1 MCEASFL
8 ILCFLFMLLCIIDS
22 LEIGNMS
29 NLEVLDVSKNR
40 LSSLPS
46 AIGKLKTL
54 KQLYLA
60 HNKLFYRPLTPEL
73 GKLNR

>member
-1 MCEASFL
+1 
-8 ILCFLFMLLCIIDS
+8 
-22 LEIGNMS
+22 MS

-54 KQLYLA
+54 KQLFLA

-73 GKLNR
+73 GKLNRCACRRFGVLFLVNA